1 MASAGLVLGFISVIG
16 GLSVGAMAIILG
28 IRHDRQKREMEHIE
42 RMKALES
49 GRTLPQDEPWLSPA
63 KLAALIGGVV
73 PLGVFVSVGTA
84 TTSSGYHEEMWLAAM
99 SVGMAGVIS
108 GAVVAVHSN
117 RSRKTSDSVAVAKP
131 YVEEDAYDVVSSR
144 G

>member
-1 MASAGLVLGFISVIG
+1 MASAGLVLGFIAVIG
-16 GLSVGAMAIILG
+16 GLSIAPLAIILG
-28 IRHDRQKREMEHIE
+28 IRHDRQKREMEHLE
-42 RMKALES
+42 RMKALEL
-49 GRTLPQDEPWLSPA
+49 GRTLPQDESWFTPA
-63 KLAALIGGVV
+63 KIAVLIGAVV

-108 GAVVAVHSN
+108 GAVVAVQSS
-117 RSRKTSDSVAVAKP
+117 RSRKTSDSAAVVKP